1 MEVTSV
7 SPPSGQ
13 GRQSVYNGYDEECR
27 QRRGIVA
34 INNTD
39 NMCLPRALVV
49 AKANVDKDP
58 NYKIL
63 RDRKGIQKIHAQR
76 LLQEASVVIPPN
88 DSLNFFPMALSAL
101 PKALGLGEELKKG
114 YFPHLF
120 NTEENSSYVGP
131 LPAVKYY
138 SLDSMKPDA
147 RALFLKWYDEHKQDV
162 FDMQRDLVEYCRS
175 DVDILKR
182 ACMQFRDMFINECD
196 VDPFTE
202 SITIASACNLMFRR
216 KFLQPDTIGVIP
228 KGGYRRADNQSLV
241 AIQWLVWEEDTRGI
255 KIQHAGRQRELKIN
269 GMRVDGYCESK
280 VFEFYG
286 CYFHGCTNCFLTNR
300 NERLHDDEPL
310 DTMDHR
316 YENTTA
322 KATRLRAL
330 GYEVVEMWECSF
342 KRELKSNFAMEYLRE
357 HPMLKSAPLNPRD
370 AFYGGRTGCTKLK
383 YTVKEGEKIKYVDVC
398 SLYPYICKYGRF
410 PLKHPEVFV
419 GKECKNYIDRNG
431 IPHGVI
437 KCSILPP
444 QNMYHPVLPVKKHNK
459 LMFPLCMKCV
469 EDLVESECS
478 HNPEERTI
486 CGTWCSD
493 EIVKALDKG
502 YKLIEVHE
510 MWVYDTTRYDKTIN
524 SGGLFSEFINHFVRI
539 KQQASDWPSS
549 CCTREQ
555 RDKYIEEF
563 FESEGVQLKYEDIM
577 KNPGLRSLA
586 KLMLN
591 SFWGKFGQRENQ
603 SKTSILRDPKEFYD
617 LMWSPSIDVNYLQEV
632 NDEIVI
638 MNWQY
643 KEEAVEPLFTV
654 NCVIAAYVTTQ
665 ARLQLYSYLDLL
677 GDRVLY
683 YDTDSVI
690 YVSRENQP
698 DLPLGNNLGDLT
710 DEIEGEYGPSA
721 FITEFASGG
730 PKTYGYLV
738 QLPSGKTKTVIKV
751 KGLTL
756 NHQNLEKV
764 NFDSLVD
771 LIDHTDQEILT
782 LNSVIRRTEDH
793 QLITKMEE
801 KKFRVNVK
809 KRRRVDDYDTVPYG
823 YKRS

>member
-1 MEVTSV
+1 MEVTSI
-7 SPPSGQ
+7 SRPSGQ
-13 GRQSVYNGYDEECR
+13 GRQRVYNSYAEECR

-49 AKANVDKDP
+49 
-58 NYKIL
+58 
-63 RDRKGIQKIHAQR
+63 
-76 LLQEASVVIPPN
+76 

-120 NTEENSSYVGP
+120 HIEENASYVGP

-138 SLDSMKPDA
+138 SPDSMKPDA
-147 RALFLKWYDEHKQDV
+147 RDLFLKWHDEHKQDV

-182 ACMQFRDMFINECD
+182 SCMKFRDMFINECD

-241 AIQWLVWEEDTRGI
+241 GIQWLVWEEDTRGI

-269 GMRVDGYCESK
+269 GMRVDGYCEESRT

-286 CYFHGCTNCFLTNR
+286 CYFHGCLNCFLTKR
-300 NERLHDDEPL
+300 NEPLHDDDPH

-316 YENTTA
+316 YENTRV

-330 GYEVVEMWECSF
+330 GYNVVEMWECTF
-342 KRELKSNFAMEYLRE
+342 KRKLKSNSTMQYLCE
-357 HPMLKSAPLNPRD
+357 HPMMLKHALLNPRD

-383 YTVKEGEKIKYVDVC
+383 YTTKEGEKIKYVDVC

-419 GKECKNYIDRNG
+419 GEECKNFIDKNG

-444 QNMYHPVLPVKKHNK
+444 QNLYHPVLPVKKHNK

-469 EDLVESECS
+469 EDLAESECS

-502 YKLIEVHE
+502 YKLIDVQE
-510 MWVYDTTRYDKTIN
+510 MWVYETTRYEKTIN
-524 SGGLFSEFINHFVRI
+524 YGGLFSEFINHFVRI
-539 KQQASDWPSS
+539 KQQASDWPAS

-555 RDKYIEEF
+555 KDKYIEEF
-563 FESEGVQLKYEDIM
+563 FESEGVQLKYSDVM

-603 SKTSILRDPKEFYD
+603 SKTSIVRDSKEFYD
-617 LMWSPSIDVNYLQEV
+617 LMWSPAIDVNYIQEV
-632 NDEIVI
+632 NDETVI

-643 KEEAVEPLFTV
+643 REDAGDPLFTV

-677 GDRVLY
+677 GERVLY

-690 YVSRENQP
+690 YISRENHP

-710 DEIEGEYGPSA
+710 DEIEGEYGPNA

-730 PKTYGYLV
+730 PKTYGYEV
-738 QLPSGKTKTVIKV
+738 QLPLGQTKTVIKV
-751 KGLTL
+751 KGITL

-771 LIDHTDQEILT
+771 LIDQTDQEIVT
-782 LNSVIRRTEDH
+782 MNSVIRRTEDH
-793 QLITKMEE
+793 RLVTKTEK

-809 KRRRVDDYDTVPYG
+809 KRQRVDDYDTVPYG
-823 YKRS
+823 YKRNKNTT